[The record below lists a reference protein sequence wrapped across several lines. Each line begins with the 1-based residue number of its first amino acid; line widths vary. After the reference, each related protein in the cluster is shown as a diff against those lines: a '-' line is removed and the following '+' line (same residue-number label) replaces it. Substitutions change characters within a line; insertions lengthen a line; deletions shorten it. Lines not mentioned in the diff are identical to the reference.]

1 MCEGWMKEDKE
12 RETYPLRTLHDFLL
26 DLEREWDKFRTGSLV
41 GIILSALLLFF
52 IVRMLNLRLLFRPR
66 TFLDTLFLLFII
78 FLLLYSIYMFYEQH
92 KFFRRWEKRV
102 GLLIHLEEKL
112 MEEAIERED

>member
-1 MCEGWMKEDKE
+1 MKEDEE

-26 DLEREWDKFRTGSLV
+26 DREREWDRFRTGSLV
-41 GIILSALLLFF
+41 GIVLSGLLLFF
-52 IVRMLNLRLLFRPR
+52 IVRMIDLRLLFRPR
-66 TFLDTLFLLFII
+66 MFLDTLFLLFII
-78 FLLLYSIYMFYEQH
+78 FLLVYSIYMFYEQH